1 FIHADAIRE
10 YFRARPS
17 ANETGAEGA
26 PIVQAGR
33 DVLVTHVP
41 SRIYLNLGDINEL
54 GEIPF
59 QQLTGVTWCEDR
71 VDDTDIEYVRAPAQ
85 AAEQVAQEVPLTM
98 ALNPNAP
105 PLTMALGPAQAAEP
119 VAQWQSR
126 LKDRSSPVVD
136 RWVNISPDGAKT
148 LMEKYADVY
157 EVRALYAAP
166 QLPTQADAREGLTDE
181 QREAIEYAI
190 TRMDLNVSNRDA
202 YTAAKE
208 LRALLNGADHDQ

>member
-1 FIHADAIRE
+1 MEKLNELLRDYAQSIRRDDGTAFIHADAIRE

-85 AAEQVAQEVPLTM
+85 A
-98 ALNPNAP
+98 
-105 PLTMALGPAQAAEP
+105 
-119 VAQWQSR
+119 
-126 LKDRSSPVVD
+126 
-136 RWVNISPDGAKT
+136 
-148 LMEKYADVY
+148 
-157 EVRALYAAP
+157 
-166 QLPTQADAREGLTDE
+166 DAREGLTDE

-208 LRALLNGADHDQ
+208 LRALLNGADHAE